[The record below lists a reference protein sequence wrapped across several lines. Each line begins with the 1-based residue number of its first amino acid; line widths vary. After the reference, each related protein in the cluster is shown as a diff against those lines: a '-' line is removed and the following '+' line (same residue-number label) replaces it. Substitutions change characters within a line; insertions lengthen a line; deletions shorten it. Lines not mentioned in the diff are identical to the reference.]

1 MKVKQKHTHTEWKS
15 NRHILSI
22 SIIGFCLLCATM
34 ELYFCLSPSHESLIF
49 RFISG
54 LADLWREQR
63 FTFYSFIFTHL
74 LLVIIIIG
82 FFISCRQKKKYS
94 LLLENKLYYDNLT
107 GLPNRDGFLKIAEHM
122 FQNNPK
128 EKYALAYCN
137 IVNFKAVNE
146 LFGAENGDLFLRNI
160 AKILS
165 EEFGDCLCGRME
177 ADHFVIFMGKDKL
190 NLDTLT
196 KLCSGIW
203 YMRTLEY
210 HYRLR
215 FGIYLTENEKMPV
228 SSMCDKAKLAKK
240 LITDDYNCPY
250 AFYQDELQKNLF
262 LEQAI
267 LNEMEQALYSGQ
279 FEVYYQPVIRVETG
293 EIVFAEALVRW
304 NHPEAGLLSPA
315 FFLPVFEKN
324 GFIVKLDNFVA
335 EQARKMISAQF
346 AQGKEPL
353 CISVNL
359 SRMNFLRKNMLED
372 IRQRNTKAD
381 TFVWYEITESAY
393 LANDIN
399 LMQGVKELKNIGH
412 KILLDD
418 FGSGYSSLHILREL
432 PVDFIKLDMEFIKNY
447 KEGDDSGTIIESIID
462 MVHKLGKEVVVEG
475 VETRGQYEFL
485 KKVRCDYIQGYYFS
499 KPLAESELKNIIN
512 NK

>member
-1 MKVKQKHTHTEWKS
+1 M
-15 NRHILSI
+15 
-22 SIIGFCLLCATM
+22 
-34 ELYFCLSPSHESLIF
+34 
-49 RFISG
+49 
-54 LADLWREQR
+54 
-63 FTFYSFIFTHL
+63 
-74 LLVIIIIG
+74 
-82 FFISCRQKKKYS
+82 
-94 LLLENKLYYDNLT
+94 
-107 GLPNRDGFLKIAEHM
+107 
-122 FQNNPK
+122 
-128 EKYALAYCN
+128 
-137 IVNFKAVNE
+137 
-146 LFGAENGDLFLRNI
+146 
-160 AKILS
+160 
-165 EEFGDCLCGRME
+165 
-177 ADHFVIFMGKDKL
+177 
-190 NLDTLT
+190 
-196 KLCSGIW
+196 
-203 YMRTLEY
+203 
-210 HYRLR
+210 
-215 FGIYLTENEKMPV
+215 
-228 SSMCDKAKLAKK
+228 
-240 LITDDYNCPY
+240 
-250 AFYQDELQKNLF
+250 
-262 LEQAI
+262 
-267 LNEMEQALYSGQ
+267 
-279 FEVYYQPVIRVETG
+279 
-293 EIVFAEALVRW
+293 
-304 NHPEAGLLSPA
+304 
-315 FFLPVFEKN
+315 
-324 GFIVKLDNFVA
+324 A

>member
-315 FFLPVFEKN
+315 FSSRYL
-324 GFIVKLDNFVA
+324 
-335 EQARKMISAQF
+335 RKM
-346 AQGKEPL
+346 
-353 CISVNL
+353 V
-359 SRMNFLRKNMLED
+359 
-372 IRQRNTKAD
+372 
-381 TFVWYEITESAY
+381 
-393 LANDIN
+393 
-399 LMQGVKELKNIGH
+399 
-412 KILLDD
+412 LL
-418 FGSGYSSLHILREL
+418 
-432 PVDFIKLDMEFIKNY
+432 
-447 KEGDDSGTIIESIID
+447 
-462 MVHKLGKEVVVEG
+462 
-475 VETRGQYEFL
+475 
-485 KKVRCDYIQGYYFS
+485 
-499 KPLAESELKNIIN
+499 
-512 NK
+512 